1 MDAFSAAKAKM
12 GAKSGGEAAAA
23 AAVGLAAPQPAAP
36 APGPAGPGSPCEPA
50 AYKLED
56 LETLATVGECGRA
69 ARRRRTKELPR
80 CLPACGRAAG
90 TAPRCPPAGRWG
102 PLRGGG
108 VRVAAVGWPAGAL
121 GTPPRPLSDA
131 GSRGCRRPCR
141 GVRLP
146 GAGFGGKGRLQ
157 PASASL
163 SEAARGRQQGGVNA
177 CGNTRAFRQPRW
189 CSVRYL
195 PQHLPGVPGFVRL
208 RTWSEGLPAQ
218 EGASRRELRGRAV
231 FSHTGG
237 LFL

>member
-69 ARRRRTKELPR
+69 GGAAAANKGAAQV
-80 CLPACGRAAG
+80 PACLRPCRRHRSPLP
-90 TAPRCPPAGRWG
+90 PRGA
-102 PLRGGG
+102 LRGGG